1 MTKTSQTGGPTEMN
15 LNNMSLDELK
25 RLNKAVTREITNFP
39 DKAKTAARIEL
50 ETKARELGYSM
61 KDFSGTVTSTRQKR
75 QVIVRYRN
83 PNNLAD
89 TWTGKG
95 RQPKWFIDAVASGK
109 SRSDLAI

>member
-1 MTKTSQTGGPTEMN
+1 MN

-25 RLNKAVTREITNFP
+25 RLNKAVTSEITNFP

-50 ETKARELGYSM
+50 ETKAKELGYSLTDLLGVGV
-61 KDFSGTVTSTRQKR
+61 KTRKKR
-75 QVIVRYRN
+75 LVIVRYRN

-95 RQPKWFIDAVASGK
+95 RRPNWFLEALASGK